1 MESLTIEGTQKT
13 PGITAD
19 AGQGLIEI
27 RGRSHPEN
35 TAEFYRPLMDWADEY
50 VTRPLG
56 KTTINIELEYFN
68 TSTSKVLLNI
78 LRKFEAIGNSRENVL
93 VNWYYEDED
102 EDELETGEYY
112 AQILNLGFNYI
123 GV

>member
-1 MESLTIEGTQKT
+1 MEFLTIEGTHKT

-19 AGQGLIEI
+19 AKQGVIEI

-50 VTRPLG
+50 VTSPLE

-78 LRKFEAIGNSRENVL
+78 LRKFEAIENSGENVT

-112 AQILNLGFNYI
+112 SQILDLGFNYI